1 MRLAMLLKFAE
12 LQVEWVWPRPFVFHK
27 LLFLFVD
34 RFPLIHGIS
43 MILVRG

>member
-1 MRLAMLLKFAE
+1 MLLKFAE
-12 LQVEWVWPRPFVFHK
+12 LQVEWVWPRPFVYVVFQK